1 MQTSYLGKGFENRVV
16 VSLLVMLYRISGTRN
31 NLFNPHFIYSFIAVM
46 VAEQSNNIHTTFD
59 KIKDRRAKEIYLKQR
74 AKVIW
79 FTGLSGSG
87 KTTLASLLEKQLFE
101 LNYFCQILDG
111 DNVRSGINKNLKFTE
126 EDRLENIRR
135 IAEVAKLFMNCGI
148 ILICSF
154 ISPTNEIRQMAK
166 EIIGEDD
173 FLEIFV
179 NAPLEVCESR
189 DPKGLYKKARAGE
202 IKNFTGITSPFEI
215 PENPFVEVDN
225 TNSNIGETVETILL
239 QILPEIRFD
248 S

>member
-1 MQTSYLGKGFENRVV
+1 M
-16 VSLLVMLYRISGTRN
+16 
-31 NLFNPHFIYSFIAVM
+31 
-46 VAEQSNNIHTTFD
+46 NNIHTVFD
-59 KIKDRRAKEIYLKQR
+59 KIKGRQDKEIFLKQR

-87 KTTLASLLEKQLFE
+87 KTTLASLLEKKLFE

-126 EDRLENIRR
+126 EDRMENIRR
-135 IAEVAKLFMNCGI
+135 IAEVSKLFMNCGI
-148 ILICSF
+148 ILLCSF
-154 ISPTNEIRQMAK
+154 ISPTNEMRNMAK

-179 NAPLEVCESR
+179 DTPLEVCEQR

-202 IKNFTGITSPFEI
+202 IKNFTGISAPFEM
-215 PENPFVEVDN
+215 PDAPFLRVDN
-225 TNSNIGETVETILL
+225 TNPDIDETVRQMLL
-239 QILPEIRFD
+239 KILPEIRFD
-248 S
+248 PTEVI